1 MRINFAALT
10 GGASPDNAIVP
21 RDIFSLLPSKAIKY
35 QYLRD
40 VQADVLNQ
48 WYERRHD
55 KDLVLK
61 MNTGSGKTVVG
72 LLILK
77 SCLNEGVGPAVYVAP
92 SSYLLRQVE
101 GEAHDLGIEVTT
113 DASSARFSS
122 GKAILL
128 ANIHKLINGKSVFG
142 VGQEGIKLPIGSIVI
157 DDAHACLTSSE
168 DQFSLTV
175 PSSNEAYAKLFAL
188 FESDLNNQSEPTTLD
203 IKEGDSSSYLLVPYW
218 AWLDKQTQILEVLHS
233 IRKDS
238 VAEFVWPL
246 LVDHLQL
253 SRCVISGKAFE
264 ITPHCLPISRIPAF
278 TSAKRRLFMTAAF
291 ADDSILVS
299 DFDVATESLALP
311 INPSTAGDI
320 GDRIILVPQELNP
333 SITDDQLKAFV
344 KQMSQS
350 RNVVVLVPSEY
361 RSRFWVDVA
370 DRTLVAGNLDAGVE
384 ELKSGHVGL
393 VVLVNKYDG
402 IDMPDDACRVLVV
415 DGLPDVRK
423 MIGKV
428 EQSIL
433 RDSEQVISQSI
444 QRIEQGM
451 GRGIRS
457 NEDYC
462 AVLLM
467 GASLTSVLYRYHA
480 AEKLTPA
487 TLAQFKLSEQVSAQL
502 RNSSLDDIGEVMD
515 YCLSRN
521 IQWVTTSRAATIHA
535 RYSAGGPLNMIPV
548 RKRAAFNA
556 ASTKDYRSA
565 ISQIQVSVD
574 EAQDPYTEGWLSQQ
588 LAEYQ
593 HPVNAVQAQAIQR
606 QAVDMNNQ
614 LTRPIA
620 GVAYVKMPTQQA
632 NQANR
637 CISYLRNHFANPTEM
652 VIEMNAYLDSL
663 VFRPGTSD
671 RFERTLAAVAEMIG
685 FSSQRPEKEVGR
697 GPDVLWSIGGL
708 AFLVIE
714 CKNEATTDTI
724 NKKDCNQLAGSMN
737 WFQAQYDETCSATP
751 IMVHPSNVFERAA
764 TPHPDTCIMT
774 AEKLPQLV
782 DNLREF
788 ATGVAQL
795 TNYGTTDEVGQLLS
809 HLGLSMAHIVARFTV
824 GFRPSR

>member
-10 GGASPDNAIVP
+10 GGALPENAVVP
-21 RDIFSLLPSKAIKY
+21 RDIFSLLPSKAAKY

-48 WYERRHD
+48 WYERRND

-92 SSYLLRQVE
+92 STYLLRQVE
-101 GEAHDLGIEVTT
+101 AEAKDLGIEVTT
-113 DASSARFSS
+113 EASSARFSS

-128 ANIHKLINGKSVFG
+128 ANVHKLINGKSVFG
-142 VGQEGIKLPIGSIVI
+142 VGQEGIKLPIGGIVI

-175 PSSNEAYAKLFAL
+175 PSTNQAYNKLFAL

-203 IKEGDSSSYLLVPYW
+203 IKEGDASKYLLVPYW
-218 AWLDKQTQILEVLHS
+218 AWLNKQTQVLEILHT
-233 IRKDS
+233 IRRES
-238 VAEFVWPL
+238 LAEFVWPL

-253 SRCVISGKAFE
+253 CRCVISGNAFE
-264 ITPHCLPISRIPAF
+264 VTPHCLPISRIPAF
-278 TSAKRRLFMTAAF
+278 AAAKRRLFMTAAF
-291 ADDSILVS
+291 ADDGVLVS
-299 DFDVATESLALP
+299 DFDVATESLAAP
-311 INPSTAGDI
+311 INPMSAGDI

-333 SITDDQLKAFV
+333 NITDEQLKAFI
-344 KQMSQS
+344 KQLSHD

-361 RSRFWVDVA
+361 RSRFWADIA
-370 DRTLVAGNLDAGVE
+370 DRTLIAANLDAGVE
-384 ELKSGHVGL
+384 ELKNGHVGL
-393 VVLVNKYDG
+393 VVLINKYDG
-402 IDMPDDACRVLVV
+402 IDMPDDACRILVV

-423 MIGKV
+423 MIGRV

-433 RDSEQVISQSI
+433 RDSEQIISQSI

-462 AVLLM
+462 VVLLM

-487 TLAQFKLSEQVSAQL
+487 TLAQFKLSEQVSIQL
-502 RNSSLDDIGEVMD
+502 RNRSLADIQEVMN
-515 YCLSRN
+515 YCLSRD

-535 RYSAGGPLNMIPV
+535 RYSAGGLLNLIPV

-556 ASTKDYRSA
+556 ASTKDYKSA
-565 ISQIQVSVD
+565 MSQIQKSVD
-574 EAQDPYTEGWLSQQ
+574 EAQDPYTEGWLLQQ

-614 LTRPIA
+614 VTRPIA
-620 GVAYVKMPTQQA
+620 GVAYVKIQTQQA

-637 CISYLRNHFANPTEM
+637 CITYLRSHFANPTEL
-652 VIEMNAYLDSL
+652 VIEMNAHLDSL
-663 VFRPGTSD
+663 IFRPGTSD
-671 RFERTLAAVAEMIG
+671 RFERTLAAIAEVIG
-685 FSSQRPEKEVGR
+685 FSSQRPEKEVGK
-697 GPDVLWSIGGL
+697 GPDVLWSIGEL

-714 CKNEATTDTI
+714 CKNEVTTATI
-724 NKKDCNQLAGSMN
+724 NKRDCNQLAGSMN
-737 WFQAQYDETCSATP
+737 WFQEQYDATCSATP
-751 IMVHPSNVFERAA
+751 IMVHPSNVFEQAA
-764 TPHPDTCIMT
+764 TPHADTKIMT
-774 AEKLPQLV
+774 SEKLPQLV
-782 DNLREF
+782 DSLREF
-788 ATGVAQL
+788 AVGVSQL

-809 HLGLSMAHIVARFTV
+809 HVGLSASHFVTRFTV
-824 GFRPSR
+824 RFRASR